1 MIEDAPR
8 ITRTLDHLHRNTD
21 NVRHKQR
28 AIVERIA
35 CNMRIY
41 HAQQASVPLDT
52 SLNVPVAR
60 STLRFAVLVG
70 RPARD
75 EDTILFADRTYL
87 AAYLAARRDLCVHVR
102 VRSAGADGGDD
113 CGKVTSRELLLWHR
127 PLYDVCRC
135 DRPTHG
141 PLLRAL
147 RGKAGR
153 IRTSRRLAQKDNDAA
168 AEGGLADMVV
178 GLSYGRL

>member
-21 NVRHKQR
+21 NVRHRQR
-28 AIVERIA
+28 ALVERIA
-35 CNMRIY
+35 RNPQIY
-41 HAQQASVPLDT
+41 HTQQASVPLDT

-113 CGKVTSRELLLWHR
+113 CGKVTSRELLGCLR
-127 PLYDVCRC
+127 PSDDVCRC

-153 IRTSRRLAQKDNDAA
+153 IGITGGLAQKDDDAA
-168 AEGGLADMVV
+168 G
-178 GLSYGRL
+178 YT